1 MPFAVYVLGLAI
13 FAMGTSEF
21 MLAGLLPA
29 MAHDL
34 GVTVPDA
41 GLLISAFAVGMVVG
55 APLLAALTLRWPRR
69 RTLLAFLA
77 IFIATHVVGALAPG
91 YEVLFATRVVGAFV
105 YAGFFG
111 VAAATATSMVSPDV
125 RARALAIVVGG
136 ITLSTVLGVPAGT
149 LISQYAD
156 WRAAFWTVAALTAVA
171 FAGILARVPAVRTD
185 PQRPPRLRDELRAMA
200 NVRLWIT
207 YGAVSLSFSSMMASF
222 SYLGALLEDTTGLS
236 GGWVSAVLALFG
248 LGSLIG
254 ITLGG
259 RTADA
264 RPFTTFY
271 VGMTGVVL
279 TSAALALTASSPV
292 AVIVLVL
299 LMGVAGMATNPAVNV
314 RVYALAGSAAT
325 LAGSVTVS
333 AFNIGNTLAPWLAG
347 LAISAGFGYPSVGWV
362 GAAMAL
368 GALALGALAHALHR
382 RTSATTSASARVPVA
397 TTR

>member
-1 MPFAVYVLGLAI
+1 MPLAVYVLGLAI

-29 MAHDL
+29 MAADL

-41 GLLISAFAVGMVVG
+41 GLLISAFAIGMVIG

-77 IFIATHVVGALAPG
+77 IFIATHVVGALAPDYG
-91 YEVLFATRVVGAFV
+91 LLFGTRVVGAFV

-111 VAAATATSMVSPDV
+111 VAAVTVTDMVPTGA
-125 RARALAIVVGG
+125 RARALAVVVGG

-156 WRAAFWTVAALTAVA
+156 WRAAFWTVAVLTALA
-171 FAGILARVPAVRTD
+171 FAGVLSLVPAGRTGATAA
-185 PQRPPRLRDELRAMA
+185 PSLRRELRAMA
-200 NVRLWIT
+200 NLRLWIT

-222 SYLGALLEDTTGLS
+222 GYLGALLTRTTGLS
-236 GGWVSAVLALFG
+236 EGWVSPILALFG

-254 ITLGG
+254 ITVGG

-264 RPFTTFY
+264 RPFATFY
-271 VGMTGVVL
+271 LGMAGVVV
-279 TSAALALTASSPV
+279 TSAGVALLATSPV
-292 AVIVLVL
+292 ALVVTVF

-325 LAGSVTVS
+325 LAGSTNVS

-362 GAAMAL
+362 GAAMAA
-368 GALALGALAHALHR
+368 GALALGALGHVLHLR
-382 RTSATTSASARVPVA
+382 HVPQPERVPVPA
-397 TTR
+397 